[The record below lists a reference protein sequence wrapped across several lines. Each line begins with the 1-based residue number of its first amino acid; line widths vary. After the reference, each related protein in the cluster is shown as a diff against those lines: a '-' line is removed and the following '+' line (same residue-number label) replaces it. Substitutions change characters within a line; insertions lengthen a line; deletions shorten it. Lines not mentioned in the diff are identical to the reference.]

1 VDKVMIF
8 TDCQLWNHRS
18 FNQPAEADLGRLWRQ
33 YRELAPKAR
42 LYLFDLAGYGKKP
55 LECLEDGVY
64 LAAGWNEQV
73 FGVLK
78 ALDSEGA
85 RIEAIENIIV

>member
-8 TDCQLWNHRS
+8 TDCQLWNQRS
-18 FNQPAEADLGRLWRQ
+18 FNQPAEADLGRLWRA

-55 LECLEDGVY
+55 LECLEGGVY

-78 ALDSEGA
+78 ALESEAA
-85 RIEAIENIIV
+85 RIETIEDIIV